1 MEFQIES
8 SWKLIL
14 KDEFEKE
21 YMKKLA
27 HFIQE
32 KYDKEIQVLPPKEL
46 IFNTFKHTQFE
57 KVKVV
62 ILGQDPYHGL
72 NQANGLAFSVNKEV
86 AIPPSLKNI
95 FKELQ
100 LEYPEFR
107 YPTHGDLSSWAD
119 QGVLLLNAT
128 LTVEESLAGSH
139 QNQGWEQ
146 FTDRV
151 IQVLSEKRTGIIFLL
166 WGKYAQAKAP
176 LIDSKKHEIL
186 TAPHP
191 SPLSAY
197 QGFLGC
203 NHFIKTNEILKKAG
217 ITPINWQLS

>member
-14 KDEFEKE
+14 KDEFEKD

-32 KYDKEIQVLPPKEL
+32 KYDKEIQISPPKQL
-46 IFNTFKHTQFE
+46 IFNAFKHTPFE

-100 LEYPEFR
+100 SEYPEFR

-166 WGKYAQAKAP
+166 WGKYAQAKAH
-176 LIDSKKHEIL
+176 LIDSKKHVIL

-191 SPLSAY
+191 SPLSVY

-203 NHFIKTNEILKKAG
+203 KHFIKTNEILKKAG